1 MTAGYRL
8 VRTFARI
15 LLGLFYRRIEVVG
28 AGRVPPSGP
37 LIVAANHQNALVDPM
52 LLMTSLTRPLVPL
65 AKAPLFRHPLIGPF
79 LLLAGALPVHR
90 RQESGSERVDNTAM
104 FRSAIAGLE
113 AGGAVLVFPE
123 GDSKPEPILRP
134 LRTGTARMLLAA
146 DAARGGA
153 LGVRLVP
160 AALVYHEP
168 GAFRTGRALV
178 IFGEPVA
185 TADCLALYATDPIAA
200 ARWLTERLAAD
211 IRTVMVEAQDRRTF
225 RLLELLTT
233 MWAEEFS
240 EAARDGAARAAWM
253 KQAMAAYRYLQ
264 TAEPARIANFR
275 TRVERYA
282 KALELAGLS
291 ERQVARPPR
300 WGLAWRYALREGLAL
315 VLGAPLAA
323 VGILL
328 HVAPYQLTRLA
339 VWALRPGPD
348 EEATY
353 KMATATVLYPLS
365 WLAEGWL
372 AWRLGGSWAV
382 VAVALALLPT
392 GFLALGWRERLG
404 RLGRETRGLLVFVF
418 RRDLRRQ
425 LAAQRRDLVEEMTAL
440 ARSMPADVLGG
451 RGARIP
457 EKG

>member
-1 MTAGYRL
+1 VKAGYRL

-15 LLGLFYRRIEVVG
+15 LLALFYRRIEVVG
-28 AGRVPPSGP
+28 AARVPTGGP

-52 LLMTSLTRPLVPL
+52 LLMTSLPRPLVPL

-79 LLLAGALPVHR
+79 LFLAGALPVHR
-90 RQESGSERVDNTAM
+90 RQESGSEPVDNTAM

-113 AGGAVLVFPE
+113 AGGAILVFPE
-123 GDSKPEPILRP
+123 GDSKPEPVLRA

-146 DAARGGA
+146 EAARAGT

-168 GAFRTGRALV
+168 GAFRAGRALV

-185 TADCLALYATDPIAA
+185 IADCIALYAADPIAA
-200 ARWLTERLAAD
+200 ARRLTERLAAEL
-211 IRTVMVEAQDRRTF
+211 RRVMVEAEDRRTF

-253 KQAMAAYRYLQ
+253 QQAMAAYRHLQ
-264 TAEPARIANFR
+264 LAEPARIAAFR
-275 TRVERYA
+275 SRVERYA
-282 KALELAGLS
+282 KALELAGLR

-300 WGLAWRYALREGLAL
+300 WGVAWRYALREGLAL

-328 HVAPYQLTRLA
+328 HVVPYQLTRLA
-339 VWALRPGPD
+339 VAALRPGPD

-353 KMATATVLYPLS
+353 KMAAATVLYPLS

-372 AWRLGGSWAV
+372 AWRLGGWWAV
-382 VAVALALLPT
+382 VAVVLALLPT

-404 RLGRETRGLLVFVF
+404 RLGRETRGLLVFLF
-418 RRDLRRQ
+418 RRDLGRQ
-425 LAAQRRDLVEEMTAL
+425 LAAQRGGLVEEMTAL
-440 ARSMPADVLGG
+440 ARSMPADVLAG
-451 RGARIP
+451 RAGPAP
-457 EKG
+457 